1 MNANLDFRDW
11 FLPGGGKSRLTTR
24 RLLVIVTKVLSKDN
38 SHFWKAV
45 QQQDEFDAH
54 GILLADIFTAVSG
67 ETHPLREFF
76 YDRSGAERKLQEEHK
91 KRVEREERKRLLR
104 EISRKE
110 ITQ

>member
-1 MNANLDFRDW
+1 MII
-11 FLPGGGKSRLTTR
+11 K
-24 RLLVIVTKVLSKDN
+24 KVLSRDSSN
-38 SHFWKAV
+38 FWKAV
-45 QQQDEFDAH
+45 QRQDDFDAH
-54 GILLADIFTAVSG
+54 GIILADIFTAVSG

-76 YDRSGAERKLQEEHK
+76 YDRSGAERKLQEAHK